1 MIAVFVVIMTIF
13 FNKYQD
19 AKEDKDRYQRIVE
32 IYKKADD
39 NNGETKK
46 KYVKRLND
54 AEEELKKVKK
64 ETNYKG
70 YNEKSKK
77 ERQKEDKKTRDKIY
91 DVTGDD
97 DLILVKNNIEF
108 SDKVDNP
115 EILISEDGVGTI
127 TVPTDSGYEK
137 QTVGSIITSVLG
149 SPYLSQNPPSTD
161 SLGIIDSNVYP
172 NTADSVP
179 TDNPTITNPV
189 NPVDILPPTDN
200 PSVGTVPTDN
210 PIITNPVEPD
220 TPLDVLPPADN
231 PNPPP
236 PGYTDEDGGRGS
248 GGEGDVEP
256 TPTEEPSDNGDTGD
270 NNSGNID
277 DTDNPNPPPPGY
289 TDEDGGKGSGGG
301 GNIEPPPT
309 EEPSDNGD
317 TGDNEEEV
325 TPEPEPTPSEP
336 ETEKP
341 NEKPDEGNEEEV
353 PPEPSEPTDNPDENG
368 AEETEPSEPE
378 TPSEPDD
385 KADEEDTNEGT
396 SEDEQ
401 TTEQP
406 EEQPDDNTTDNE
418 DKIEEE

>member
-1 MIAVFVVIMTIF
+1 MKKKPQGNEIIITIITVMIAIFVVIMTIF

-46 KYVKRLND
+46 KYVKRLNE
-54 AEEELKKVKK
+54 AEEELRKVKK

-70 YNEKSKK
+70 YNEKSNK

-149 SPYLSQNPPSTD
+149 SPYLVPGSPSTD

-179 TDNPTITNPV
+179 TDNPVITNPV
-189 NPVDILPPTDN
+189 NPTIPSDILPPTDN
-200 PSVGTVPTDN
+200 PVVESVPTDN

-220 TPLDVLPPADN
+220 TPSDILPPTDN

-248 GGEGDVEP
+248 GG
-256 TPTEEPSDNGDTGD
+256 
-270 NNSGNID
+270 
-277 DTDNPNPPPPGY
+277 
-289 TDEDGGKGSGGG
+289 G
-301 GNIEPPPT
+301 GNVEPPPT

-325 TPEPEPTPSEP
+325 TPEPEPEPTPSEP

-353 PPEPSEPTDNPDENG
+353 TP
-368 AEETEPSEPE
+368 EPSEPE

>member
-1 MIAVFVVIMTIF
+1 MKKKPQGNEIIITIITVMIAIFVVIMTIF

-46 KYVKRLND
+46 KYVKRLNE
-54 AEEELKKVKK
+54 AEEELRKVKK

-70 YNEKSKK
+70 YNEKSNK

-149 SPYLSQNPPSTD
+149 SPYLSQNSPSTD

-172 NTADSVP
+172 NTANSVP
-179 TDNPTITNPV
+179 MDNPIITNPV
-189 NPVDILPPTDN
+189 NPTAPSDILPPTDNPVVDNVPTDNPVITNPVEPDTPSDILPPTDN
-200 PSVGTVPTDN
+200 PSVPILPGNTEDNNAGNIDN
-210 PIITNPVEPD
+210 PN
-220 TPLDVLPPADN
+220 N

-248 GGEGDVEP
+248 GG
-256 TPTEEPSDNGDTGD
+256 
-270 NNSGNID
+270 
-277 DTDNPNPPPPGY
+277 
-289 TDEDGGKGSGGG
+289 G
-301 GNIEPPPT
+301 GNVEPPPT

-317 TGDNEEEV
+317 TGDNEEEEV
-325 TPEPEPTPSEP
+325 TPEPEPEP
-336 ETEKP
+336 EQP
-341 NEKPDEGNEEEV
+341 NEKPDEGNDNEE
-353 PPEPSEPTDNPDENG
+353 EPSEPSENPDENE

-396 SEDEQ
+396 SEDGQ

>member
-1 MIAVFVVIMTIF
+1 MKNKPQGNEIIITIITVMIAIFVVITTIF

-46 KYVKRLND
+46 KYVKRLNE
-54 AEEELKKVKK
+54 AEEELRKVKK

-108 SDKVDNP
+108 IDKVGKP

-149 SPYLSQNPPSTD
+149 SPYLSTDAPSID
-161 SLGIIDSNVYP
+161 SSGIIDSNVYP
-172 NTADSVP
+172 NTANSISEGINASNDNVP
-179 TDNPTITNPV
+179 TDN
-189 NPVDILPPTDN
+189 
-200 PSVGTVPTDN
+200 S
-210 PIITNPVEPD
+210 IITNPVEP
-220 TPLDVLPPADN
+220 
-231 PNPPP
+231 
-236 PGYTDEDGGRGS
+236 GI
-248 GGEGDVEP
+248 
-256 TPTEEPSDNGDTGD
+256 PSDALPGNTVD
-270 NNSGNID
+270 NNSGDVDN
-277 DTDNPNPPPPGY
+277 TDNPNPPPPGY
-289 TDEDGGKGSGGG
+289 TDADGGKGSGGG
-301 GNIEPPPT
+301 GSIEPPPPI
-309 EEPSDNGD
+309 EEPSDNGN
-317 TGDNEEEV
+317 TGGNEGEV
-325 TPEPEPTPSEP
+325 TPEPEPSEP
-336 ETEKP
+336 GTEQP
-341 NEKPDEGNEEEV
+341 NENPDEGNDNEE
-353 PPEPSEPTDNPDENG
+353 EPSEPSDNPDDN
-368 AEETEPSEPE
+368 EEEPSENPNE
-378 TPSEPDD
+378 NEVEEPSEPDD
-385 KADEEDTNEGT
+385 KADEEDTNEDT

>member
-1 MIAVFVVIMTIF
+1 MVAIFVVIMTIF

-46 KYVKRLND
+46 KYVKRLNE
-54 AEEELKKVKK
+54 AEEELRKVKK

-108 SDKVDNP
+108 SDKVGKP

-127 TVPTDSGYEK
+127 TVPTNSGYEK

-149 SPYLSQNPPSTD
+149 SPYLAPDSPNTD

-189 NPVDILPPTDN
+189 NPVDILPPADN
-200 PSVGTVPTDN
+200 PSVGSVTTDN

-220 TPLDVLPPADN
+220 TPSDVLPPA
-231 PNPPP
+231 
-236 PGYTDEDGGRGS
+236 
-248 GGEGDVEP
+248 
-256 TPTEEPSDNGDTGD
+256 
-270 NNSGNID
+270 
-277 DTDNPNPPPPGY
+277 DNPNPPPPGY

-301 GNIEPPPT
+301 GDVEPPPT

-353 PPEPSEPTDNPDENG
+353 TPEPSEPTDNPDENE

-406 EEQPDDNTTDNE
+406 DDNTTDNE

>member
-1 MIAVFVVIMTIF
+1 MKKKPQGNEIIITIITVMVAIFVVIMTIF

-46 KYVKRLND
+46 KYVKRLNE
-54 AEEELKKVKK
+54 AEEELRKVKK

-108 SDKVDNP
+108 SDKLDKP

-127 TVPTDSGYEK
+127 TVPTNSGYEK

-149 SPYLSQNPPSTD
+149 SPYLAPDSPNTD

-200 PSVGTVPTDN
+200 PVVESVPTDN
-210 PIITNPVEPD
+210 PSITNPVEPD
-220 TPLDVLPPADN
+220 TPSDILPPTDNPSVPILPGNTEDNNTGNIDN

-248 GGEGDVEP
+248 GG
-256 TPTEEPSDNGDTGD
+256 
-270 NNSGNID
+270 
-277 DTDNPNPPPPGY
+277 
-289 TDEDGGKGSGGG
+289 GGSV
-301 GNIEPPPT
+301 EPPPT

-325 TPEPEPTPSEP
+325 TPEPEPEP
-336 ETEKP
+336 EPEQPNEKP
-341 NEKPDEGNEEEV
+341 NEGNDNEE
-353 PPEPSEPTDNPDENG
+353 EPSEPSDNSDEEG
-368 AEETEPSEPE
+368 VEETEPSEPE

-385 KADEEDTNEGT
+385 KADEEGINEDTT
-396 SEDEQ
+396 EDEQ

-406 EEQPDDNTTDNE
+406 DDSTTDNE